1 MTKKALSTDPLLL
14 TIPEVCERI
23 RTSRASIYRWIA
35 TGNFPAPVK
44 TGNKTR
50 FYTTD
55 VYAWLDKGRGVDPEP
70 ASIRRARSKHERQPV
85 AA

>member
-1 MTKKALSTDPLLL
+1 MTKALSADPLLL
-14 TIPEVCERI
+14 TVLEVCERI
-23 RTSRASIYRWIA
+23 RTSRATLYRWVA

-44 TGNKTR
+44 TGHKTR

-70 ASIRRARSKHERQPV
+70 ESCRRARAKSERQPV